1 MTSPNPIPPRSGP
14 RTQAL
19 DAVTRPKREGTTLS
33 IIPRI
38 KPRRPRKV
46 ARWALWLATGW
57 LVALFLLALF
67 ADLIPGFPGY
77 DEKIGSMAQM
87 PGFELGLG
95 GLLGT
100 DGIGRSNLA
109 RIVYGARVSLMIAVF
124 STLIGLVIGL
134 VIGTIGGYYRRF
146 GEPFANI
153 VANVLSALPPLLL
166 LLALV
171 SAVGA
176 SQWGITIALGVV
188 IGDLFIR
195 VTKGAVI
202 ANVNRE
208 YVLAARALGA
218 GDLRIMVREI
228 LPNLV
233 PVLASIIPMAMAIMI
248 VVEGSLSFLGYG
260 IPAPTPSWGGM
271 IAAGADIM
279 RQVPWVIAGPIV
291 TLFLTVLSFN
301 TVGDYLSNRTDA
313 REGKL

>member
-1 MTSPNPIPPRSGP
+1 MTTQPTQQQSGGL
-14 RTQAL
+14 RTQGL
-19 DAVTRPKREGTTLS
+19 NAVLRPRRGGTSLS
-33 IIPRI
+33 LIPRI
-38 KPRRPRKV
+38 KPRRPRPV
-46 ARWALWLATGW
+46 RQGMLWFAVTWLTILILAA
-57 LVALFLLALF
+57 VF
-67 ADLIPGFPGY
+67 ADFIPGLPSY
-77 DEKIGSMAQM
+77 EEKIGSFAQ
-87 PGFELGLG
+87 PPDLSVA

-100 DGIGRSNLA
+100 DGVGRSNLA
-109 RIVYGARVSLMIAVF
+109 RIIYGARVSLTIAIV
-124 STLIGLVIGL
+124 STVIGLAIGLVVGM
-134 VIGTIGGYYRRF
+134 IGGYYRR
-146 GEPFANI
+146 GAETVANI
-153 VANVLSALPPLLL
+153 LANTLSALPPLLL

-171 SAVGA
+171 SAIGA
-176 SQWGITIALGVV
+176 SLFGITIALGVV
-188 IGDLFIR
+188 IADLYIR

-202 ANVNRE
+202 ASSNRE

-233 PVLASIIPMAMAIMI
+233 PVLGSIIPMAMAIMI

-279 RQVPWVIAGPIV
+279 RQFPLVILWPVA

-301 TVGDYLSNRTDA
+301 TVGDYLSSRTDV

>member
-1 MTSPNPIPPRSGP
+1 MTSQPSPGP
-14 RTQAL
+14 RTQGIN
-19 DAVTRPKREGTTLS
+19 AVIRPKRFGTSLS
-33 IIPRI
+33 LLPRI
-38 KPRRPRKV
+38 QPRRRRRV
-46 ARWALWLATGW
+46 RRASLWLAVGW
-57 LVALFLLALF
+57 LGLLVLAAVF
-67 ADLIPGFPGY
+67 ADVVPGLPSY
-77 DEKIGSMAQM
+77 EQRIGGFAQA
-87 PGFELGLG
+87 PDLSVG

-100 DGIGRSNLA
+100 DGVGRSNLA
-109 RIVYGARVSLMIAVF
+109 RIVYGARVSLTIAIV

-134 VIGTIGGYYRRF
+134 VVGMIGGFYRGVCEMF
-146 GEPFANI
+146 SNVIANT
-153 VANVLSALPPLLL
+153 LSAIPPLLL

-176 SQWGITIALGVV
+176 SLFGITVALGIV
-188 IGDLFIR
+188 IADLYIR
-195 VTKGAVI
+195 VAKGAVI
-202 ANVNRE
+202 ANTNRE

-228 LPNLV
+228 LPNLI
-233 PVLASIIPMAMAIMI
+233 PVLTSIIPMSMAIMI

-279 RQVPWVIAGPIV
+279 RQFPVVIAGPVV

-301 TVGDYLSNRTDA
+301 TVGDHLSSRSDQ

>member
-1 MTSPNPIPPRSGP
+1 MTSSRTPGP
-14 RTQAL
+14 RTQGFN
-19 DAVTRPKREGTTLS
+19 AVFKPKRFGTSLTMM
-33 IIPRI
+33 PRLQRRKI
-38 KPRRPRKV
+38 RRVPRPT
-46 ARWALWLATGW
+46 LWLAVGW
-57 LVALFLLALF
+57 LTLLVLVAVF
-67 ADLIPGFPGY
+67 ADVIPGLPAF
-77 DEKIGSMAQM
+77 DEKIGAFAQ
-87 PGFELGLG
+87 PPEATLG

-100 DGIGRSNLA
+100 DGVGRSNLA
-109 RIVYGARVSLMIAVF
+109 RIIYGARVSLTIAVV
-124 STLIGLVIGL
+124 STLIALAIGLVIGM
-134 VIGTIGGYYRRF
+134 IAGYYR
-146 GEPFANI
+146 GVADKLATVIANT
-153 VANVLSALPPLLL
+153 LSALPPLLL

-176 SQWGITIALGVV
+176 SLSGITIALGVV
-188 IGDLFIR
+188 VADLYIR

-202 ANVNRE
+202 ASSERD

-218 GDLRIMVREI
+218 GDMRIMIREI

-279 RQVPWVIAGPIV
+279 RQYPVVILGPVV

-301 TVGDYLSNRTDA
+301 TVGDYLASRTDS

>member
-1 MTSPNPIPPRSGP
+1 MTRQLTPGD

-19 DAVTRPKREGTTLS
+19 KTVINPRRGGSS
-33 IIPRI
+33 INLIPRLR
-38 KPRRPRKV
+38 PRRVRRV
-46 ARWALWLATGW
+46 GRGMLWFAVIWLTVLVLAA
-57 LVALFLLALF
+57 VF
-67 ADLIPGFPGY
+67 ADWIPGLPSY
-77 DEKIGSMAQM
+77 EEKIGSFAQ
-87 PGFELGLG
+87 PPDGTIA

-100 DGIGRSNLA
+100 DGVGRSNLA
-109 RIVYGARVSLMIAVF
+109 RIIYGARVSLTIAVV
-124 STLIGLVIGL
+124 STLIGLAIGL
-134 VIGTIGGYYRRF
+134 IVGMIGGYYRR
-146 GEPFANI
+146 GAETAANI
-153 VANVLSALPPLLL
+153 IANTLSALPPLLL

-171 SAVGA
+171 SAIGA
-176 SQWGITIALGVV
+176 SLFGITIALGVV
-188 IGDLFIR
+188 IADLYIR

-202 ANVNRE
+202 ASSNRE

-218 GDLRIMVREI
+218 GDLRIMTREI

-233 PVLASIIPMAMAIMI
+233 PVLGSIIPMAMAIMI

-279 RQVPWVIAGPIV
+279 RQFPLVILWPVV

-301 TVGDYLSNRTDA
+301 TVGDYLSSRTDV

>member
-1 MTSPNPIPPRSGP
+1 MTTQPTQQQSGGP
-14 RTQAL
+14 RTQGL
-19 DAVTRPKREGTTLS
+19 NAVLRPRRGGTSLS
-33 IIPRI
+33 LIPRI
-38 KPRRPRKV
+38 KPRRPRPV
-46 ARWALWLATGW
+46 RRGMLWFAVTWLTILILAA
-57 LVALFLLALF
+57 VF
-67 ADLIPGFPGY
+67 ADFIPGLPSY
-77 DEKIGSMAQM
+77 EEKIGSFAQ
-87 PGFELGLG
+87 PPDLSVA

-100 DGIGRSNLA
+100 DGVGRSNLA
-109 RIVYGARVSLMIAVF
+109 RIIYGARVSLTIAIV
-124 STLIGLVIGL
+124 STVIGLAIGLVVGM
-134 VIGTIGGYYRRF
+134 IGGYYRR
-146 GEPFANI
+146 GAETVANI
-153 VANVLSALPPLLL
+153 LANTLSALPPLLL

-171 SAVGA
+171 SAIGA
-176 SQWGITIALGVV
+176 SLFGITIALGVV
-188 IGDLFIR
+188 IADLYIR

-202 ANVNRE
+202 ASSNRE

-233 PVLASIIPMAMAIMI
+233 PVLGSIIPMAMAIMI

-279 RQVPWVIAGPIV
+279 RQFPLVILWPVA

-301 TVGDYLSNRTDA
+301 TVGDYLSSRTDV